1 MIVVLESK
9 DIFDETPLHWAA
21 RYDQGD
27 IIAALIKKGAKQ
39 VNLNNKGLCPIHVA
53 VLRGSLKAL
62 KSIIALK
69 VLYNILKKS
78 YLFWSIFNMI
88 AQYCK
93 KIFL

>member
-27 IIAALIKKGAKQ
+27 VVAVLLKKGAKH

-53 VLRGSLKAL
+53 VFKGSLKAL
-62 KSIIALK
+62 KSIINLK
-69 VLYNILKKS
+69 VLFKIL
-78 YLFWSIFNMI
+78 
-88 AQYCK
+88 Q
-93 KIFL
+93 KIFCF